1 MKIKEKYKMKILLYK
16 NRTINMNYFITCN
29 LVIFEEEV
37 KRTYI
42 NIILHTASVDV
53 DAIITMNIE
62 DFTTEQYYSKFKTY
76 IEENPVDFMK
86 HIKIMIN
93 SFLINSQSNTLDL
106 NAEVYNLLNEG
117 YKKDKEVKNE

>member
-1 MKIKEKYKMKILLYK
+1 MKILLYK

>member
-1 MKIKEKYKMKILLYK
+1 MKILLYK

-37 KRTYI
+37 KRTFI
-42 NIILHTASVDV
+42 NILLHTASVDV

-62 DFTTEQYYSKFKTY
+62 DFTEEKYYSKFKKY
-76 IEENPVDFMK
+76 IEENPVKFMQ

-93 SFLINSQSNTLDL
+93 RFLINSQSNTLDL
-106 NAEVYNLLNEG
+106 NAELYNLLNAETKG
-117 YKKDKEVKNE
+117 DE